1 MLNPVKCKRKVGF
14 SVADHGEYKNET
26 YLFAMLPHW
35 ILRQIVNSHIFMD
48 QFIIFQYSCRCCIW
62 FNNRLNFVW
71 VLTCQL
77 MDIISLFIVWH
88 WFKYKILAD
97 ALEGSTLG
105 HKICRRFAN
114 KCVLLINVSCFI
126 FTRVCHVLW
135 VCTYWQLHIYM
146 TNVN

>member
-71 VLTCQL
+71 VFTCQL

-97 ALEGSTLG
+97 ALEGLP
-105 HKICRRFAN
+105 
-114 KCVLLINVSCFI
+114 INVSCFI

-135 VCTYWQLHIYM
+135 VCTYWQLHICM

>member
-1 MLNPVKCKRKVGF
+1 MLSPVKCKRKVGF

-48 QFIIFQYSCRCCIW
+48 QLIIFQYSCRCCIW

-97 ALEGSTLG
+97 ALEGLP
-105 HKICRRFAN
+105 
-114 KCVLLINVSCFI
+114 INVSCFI

-135 VCTYWQLHIYM
+135 VCTYWQLHICM